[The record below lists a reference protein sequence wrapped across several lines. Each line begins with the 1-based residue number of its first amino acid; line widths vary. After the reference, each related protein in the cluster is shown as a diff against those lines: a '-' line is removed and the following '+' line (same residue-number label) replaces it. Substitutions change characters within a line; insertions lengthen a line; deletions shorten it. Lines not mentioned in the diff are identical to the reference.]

1 MDHSLG
7 FSPLMHAAVN
17 NHVPVV
23 ELLLRHGAAV
33 DLRNKHGE
41 QTVGVAR
48 CRREFPT
55 FNEV

>member
-1 MDHSLG
+1 
-7 FSPLMHAAVN
+7 MHAAVN